1 MHHVWYYMVP
11 IHDTNRVPSMII
23 YAHLLILTPTRFAM
37 RTPYQESISIRSD
50 SCHANTRDVSKAFEL
65 PSDVS
70 QSLVLSGNMVK
81 HTTGMD
87 PYLLL

>member
-11 IHDTNRVPSMII
+11 IHNTNRVPSMII
-23 YAHLLILTPTRFAM
+23 YAHLLIMIPTRFAM